1 MVAGLDQYGVFGNPI
16 GHSKSPLIHRLFAE
30 QTRQT
35 MNYEALLA
43 PLDGFATFAS
53 DFFARG
59 GRGANVT
66 VPFKEQAFALATQL
80 SERAERAGAVNTL
93 CRHADGTLLGDN
105 TDGAGLVR
113 DLMINAQ
120 WPLKAQRILLLGAGG
135 AVRGVLQ
142 PLLAQQPSEIVIAN
156 RTLSKAEALAQHFA
170 DLGPVLASEFAW
182 LQQPFDIIINGTS
195 ASLSGALPPL
205 PAAVI
210 RAGHTRCYD
219 MMYSAEPTAFNQWAQ
234 DLGAAACMDGLGMLV
249 EQAAEAFLLWRGVR
263 PDSAPV
269 LAALREQLAA
279 SA

>member
-30 QTRQT
+30 QTGQT
-35 MNYEALLA
+35 MSYEALLA
-43 PLDGFATFAS
+43 PLDGFAEFAR

-66 VPFKEQAFALATQL
+66 VPFKEQAFALVDQL

-93 CRHADGTLLGDN
+93 CRHADGKLLGDN

-113 DLMINAQ
+113 DLPVNAG
-120 WPLKAQRILLLGAGG
+120 WALADQRILLLGAGG

-142 PLLAQQPSEIVIAN
+142 PLLAHKPRELVIAN
-156 RTLSKAEALAQHFA
+156 RTLSKAETLAQHFA

-182 LQQPFDIIINGTS
+182 LQQPFDLIINGTS
-195 ASLSGALPPL
+195 ASLAGELPPL

-210 RAGHTRCYD
+210 KPGHTRCYD
-219 MMYSAEPTAFNQWAQ
+219 MMYSAEPTAFNRWAS
-234 DLGAAACMDGLGMLV
+234 DLGAAVCMDGLGMLV

-269 LAALREQLAA
+269 LAELRAQLAG
-279 SA
+279 